1 MVTSITQQSS
11 PALEQVLSQLK
22 GVRTSMRGWR
32 ACCPAHADRKPS
44 LSIGLGEHG
53 QVLLK
58 CFAGCSLEH
67 IVEAMGL
74 TMADLFPEETPA
86 PDGQTTPSVKTR
98 HPTQQTLT
106 LVDLAL
112 EKQLPWKFLFS
123 LGVIEHPSGGLQI
136 PYHLPDGTLASRH
149 RIRTA
154 LVAKEG
160 SRWSKGEGTIV
171 PYGLERL
178 EEARKA
184 GYLVLV
190 EGESDC
196 WTLWYHGFP
205 ALGLPGA
212 EMARTLEESMLS
224 GIDRLY
230 IMQEPDAGGTAF
242 VTQLTRKLEG
252 WQWPGKAF
260 VLRLE
265 GAKDPNELHKQ
276 TGKAFAPP
284 SSTRWIRPSRSPPA
298 VPTRLCHH
306 LNTVSPR
313 SSVCR
318 TCCPGSCRR
327 CAGPSQKSCRKD

>member
-1 MVTSITQQSS
+1 MACRS
-11 PALEQVLSQLK
+11 PIICQ
-22 GVRTSMRGWR
+22 
-32 ACCPAHADRKPS
+32 
-44 LSIGLGEHG
+44 
-53 QVLLK
+53 
-58 CFAGCSLEH
+58 
-67 IVEAMGL
+67 
-74 TMADLFPEETPA
+74 MA
-86 PDGQTTPSVKTR
+86 R
-98 HPTQQTLT
+98 WH
-106 LVDLAL
+106 LA
-112 EKQLPWKFLFS
+112 
-123 LGVIEHPSGGLQI
+123 
-136 PYHLPDGTLASRH
+136 Y

-171 PYGLERL
+171 PYGLGRL

-212 EMARTLEESMLS
+212 EMARTLEESMLT

-230 IMQEPDAGGTAF
+230 LMQEPDAGGTAF
-242 VTQLTRKLEG
+242 VNQLTRKLEA
-252 WQWPGKAF
+252 WQWSGKAF

-265 GAKDPNELHKQ
+265 GAKDPNELHQ
-276 TGKAFAPP
+276 QDRQGFRTAFQHALDQAEPL
-284 SSTRWIRPSRSPPA
+284 SSRSSQLGI
-298 VPTRLCHH
+298 VTI
-306 LNTVSPR
+306 LNRVSPR

-318 TCCPGSCRR
+318 TCCPGSYRR